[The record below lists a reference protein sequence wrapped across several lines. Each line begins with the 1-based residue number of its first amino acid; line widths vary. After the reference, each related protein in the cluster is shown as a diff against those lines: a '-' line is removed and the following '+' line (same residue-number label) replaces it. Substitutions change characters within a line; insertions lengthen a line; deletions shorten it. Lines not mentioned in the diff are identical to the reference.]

1 MNINSYASFFH
12 DGSIIGF
19 EQDNLELVILIESGE
34 LSENDLEDE
43 IILSEY
49 STLKGKLH
57 LKNPSIWIDS
67 QPFLGK
73 LRMLADS
80 YFILDFGLKANELIL
95 FVQLVNYKENRESEE
110 YLEIKIH
117 ATDIYWENIPNLFDP
132 FKQSLK

>member
-1 MNINSYASFFH
+1 MNISKYASFFQ

-19 EQDNLELVILIESGE
+19 EHDSSELVILIESGE

-43 IILSEY
+43 ITLSEY
-49 STLKGKLH
+49 STLKGRLH
-57 LKNPSIWIDS
+57 LKNPSIWIDN

-80 YFILDFGLKANELIL
+80 YFILDFGLKENDLNL
-95 FVQLVNYKENRESEE
+95 FVQLVNYKENREIEE

-117 ATDIYWENIPNLFDP
+117 ATDMYWENIPNLFDP
-132 FKQSLK
+132 FKQKLK